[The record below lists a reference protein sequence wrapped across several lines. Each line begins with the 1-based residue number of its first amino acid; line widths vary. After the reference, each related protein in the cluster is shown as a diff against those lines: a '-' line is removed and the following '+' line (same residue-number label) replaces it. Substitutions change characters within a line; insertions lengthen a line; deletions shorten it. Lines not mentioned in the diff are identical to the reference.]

1 MSGKFVSAS
10 DVARLAGV
18 SRSAVSRTFTEGA
31 SVAPKTRA
39 RVIEAAEE
47 LGYRVNLLARTLH
60 KQRSD
65 LVGLV
70 GANLSNPY
78 ISAQVDALTAA
89 LYAHG
94 LQCML
99 LNIAGAEGDVENA
112 LLKLLE
118 YRVRTVVLLSG
129 AVPDTLMRLAAANGT
144 RLVLIN
150 RPVPDNIGLVDQIEA
165 DSATGGALAA
175 RRLIAAGC
183 RRVAVVLSASQTSAK
198 IARAEAFIRVMRQND
213 IAVTEWSQGRNTYE
227 TGKRAA
233 HRLLASPGI
242 DGIFGVTDEIA
253 LGVMNTARHEL
264 GLSVPGDV
272 SVIGFDDAPISDW
285 SSHRLTTVRQSLS
298 ALTDATLKAITGPA
312 DAPPSHHFLPVSL
325 IERGSVGPACR
336 RPLRRVPPAAP
347 G

>member
-1 MSGKFVSAS
+1 MVEKFVSAS

-39 RVIEAAEE
+39 RVMKAAEE

-60 KQRSD
+60 KERSD

-89 LYAHG
+89 LYEYG

-99 LNIAGAEGDVENA
+99 LNLAGARDDVENA
-112 LLKLLE
+112 LAKLLE

-150 RPVPDNIGLVDQIEA
+150 RPLPENIGLVDQIEA
-165 DSATGGALAA
+165 DSAAGGALAA
-175 RRLIAAGC
+175 QRLIAAGC
-183 RRVAVVLSASQTSAK
+183 RNVAVVVSESRTSAK
-198 IARAEAFIRVMRQND
+198 LARAEAFIAVMEANRVPVSQ
-213 IAVTEWSQGRNTYE
+213 WSQGRNNYE
-227 TGKRAA
+227 TGIEAA
-233 HRLLASPGI
+233 RSLLAKPGI

-298 ALTDATLKAITGPA
+298 SLTSATLKAITGPA
-312 DAPPSHHFLPVSL
+312 RAPSSHHFIPVSL
-325 IERGSVGPACR
+325 VERQSVRPAR
-336 RPLRRVPPAAP
+336 SAVQD
-347 G
+347 

>member
-1 MSGKFVSAS
+1 MSEKFISAG

-31 SVAPKTRA
+31 SVAPKTRD
-39 RVIEAAEE
+39 RVMKAAEE

-60 KQRSD
+60 KDRSD

-89 LYAHG
+89 LQAQG

-99 LNIAGAEGDVENA
+99 LNLAVAQNDMENA
-112 LLKLLE
+112 VAKLLD

-129 AVPDTLMRLAAANGT
+129 AVPDAMMRLAAANGT

-150 RPVPDNIGLVDQIEA
+150 RPLPEKIGLVDLVEA
-165 DSATGGALAA
+165 DSAAGGALAA
-175 RRLIAAGC
+175 QRLIAAGC
-183 RRVAVVLSASQTSAK
+183 KNVAVVLSESRTSAK
-198 IARAEAFIRVMRQND
+198 LARAEAFIDVMERHR
-213 IAVTEWSQGRNTYE
+213 IPVTEWSRGRNNYE
-227 TGKRAA
+227 TGIEAA
-233 HRLLASPGI
+233 HGLLSEGSI

-253 LGVMNTARHEL
+253 LGVMNTARHAL

-272 SVIGFDDAPISDW
+272 SVIGFDDAPISNW
-285 SSHRLTTVRQSLS
+285 SSHQLTTISQSLS
-298 ALTDATLKAITGPA
+298 SLTRATLKAVMGPA
-312 DAPPSHHFLPVSL
+312 NAPSSHHFIPVSL
-325 IERGSVGPACR
+325 VERTSVRAAAAGDCPM
-336 RPLRRVPPAAP
+336 RP
-347 G
+347 

>member
-1 MSGKFVSAS
+1 MAEKFISAG

-31 SVAPKTRA
+31 SVAPKTRD
-39 RVIEAAEE
+39 RVMKAAEE

-60 KQRSD
+60 KERSD

-89 LYAHG
+89 LYANG

-99 LNIAGAEGDVENA
+99 LNLAGQQDDMGNA
-112 LLKLLE
+112 VAKLLE

-129 AVPDTLMRLAAANGT
+129 AVPDTLMRLAAANGA

-150 RPVPDNIGLVDQIEA
+150 RPLPEKIGLVDQIEA
-165 DSATGGALAA
+165 DSAAGGALAA
-175 RRLIAAGC
+175 QRLIAAGC
-183 RRVAVVLSASQTSAK
+183 RNVAVVLSGSRTSAK
-198 IARAEAFIRVMRQND
+198 LARAEAFIAVMKD
-213 IAVTEWSQGRNTYE
+213 HLVPVTQWSRGRNNYE
-227 TGKRAA
+227 TGVEAA
-233 HRLLASPGI
+233 RRLLAKPGI

-264 GLSVPGDV
+264 ALSVPGDV
-272 SVIGFDDAPISDW
+272 SVIGFDDAPISGW
-285 SSHRLTTVRQSLS
+285 SSHQLTTVSQSLS
-298 ALTDATLKAITGPA
+298 SLTRATLKAITGPA
-312 DAPPSHHFLPVSL
+312 NAPSSHHFIPVSL
-325 IERGSVGPACR
+325 IERQSVRAGG
-336 RPLRRVPPAAP
+336 AA
-347 G
+347 GETTGI

>member
-1 MSGKFVSAS
+1 MADKFVSAS
-10 DVARLAGV
+10 DVARRAGV

-39 RVIEAAEE
+39 RVMKAAEE

-89 LYAHG
+89 LHGNG

-99 LNIAGAEGDVENA
+99 LNLAGAEEDVENA
-112 LLKLLE
+112 LAKLLE

-129 AVPDTLMRLAAANGT
+129 AVPDTLVRLAAANGT

-150 RPVPDNIGLVDQIEA
+150 RPLPDNIGRVDQIEA
-165 DSATGGALAA
+165 DSAAGGALAA
-175 RRLIAAGC
+175 ERLIAAGC
-183 RRVAVVLSASQTSAK
+183 RNVAVVLSASRTSAK
-198 IARAEAFIRVMRQND
+198 LARAEAFIRVMAENN
-213 IAVTEWSQGRNTYE
+213 IPVTEWSQGRNTYE
-227 TGKRAA
+227 TGIEAA
-233 HRLLASPGI
+233 HGLLSAPGI
-242 DGIFGVTDEIA
+242 DGVFGVTDEIA

-264 GLSVPGDV
+264 GLSVPDDV

-285 SSHRLTTVRQSLS
+285 SSHRLTTIRQSLS
-298 ALTDATLKAITGPA
+298 SLTKATLAAITGPA
-312 DAPPSHHFLPVSL
+312 DAPSSHHFIPVSL
-325 IERGSVGPACR
+325 VERGSVKPQG
-336 RPLRRVPPAAP
+336 AA
-347 G
+347 

>member
-1 MSGKFVSAS
+1 MADKFVSAS
-10 DVARLAGV
+10 DVARRAGV

-39 RVIEAAEE
+39 RVMKAAEE

-60 KQRSD
+60 KPRSD

-89 LYAHG
+89 LHGNG

-99 LNIAGAEGDVENA
+99 LNLAGAEEDVENA
-112 LLKLLE
+112 LAKLLE

-129 AVPDTLMRLAAANGT
+129 AVPDTLVRLAAANGT

-150 RPVPDNIGLVDQIEA
+150 RPLPDNIGRVDQIEA
-165 DSATGGALAA
+165 DSAAGGALAA
-175 RRLIAAGC
+175 ERLIAAGC
-183 RRVAVVLSASQTSAK
+183 RNVAVVLSASRTSAK
-198 IARAEAFIRVMRQND
+198 LARAEAFIRVMAENG
-213 IAVTEWSQGRNTYE
+213 IPVTEWSQGRNTYE
-227 TGKRAA
+227 TGIEAA
-233 HRLLASPGI
+233 HGLLSAPGI
-242 DGIFGVTDEIA
+242 DGVFGVTDEIA

-264 GLSVPGDV
+264 GLCVPDDV

-285 SSHRLTTVRQSLS
+285 SSHRLTTIRQSLS
-298 ALTDATLKAITGPA
+298 SLTQATLKAITGPA
-312 DAPPSHHFLPVSL
+312 SAPSSHHFIPVSL
-325 IERGSVGPACR
+325 VERGSVNKAGTA
-336 RPLRRVPPAAP
+336 
-347 G
+347 

>member
-1 MSGKFVSAS
+1 MAEKFISAG

-39 RVIEAAEE
+39 RVMKAAEE

-60 KQRSD
+60 KERSD

-89 LYAHG
+89 LYENG

-99 LNIAGAEGDVENA
+99 LNLAGQQNDMENA
-112 LLKLLE
+112 VAKLLE

-129 AVPDTLMRLAAANGT
+129 AVPDRLMRLTSANGT

-150 RPVPDNIGLVDQIEA
+150 RPLPEKIGLVDQIEA
-165 DSATGGALAA
+165 DSAAGGALAA
-175 RRLIAAGC
+175 QRLIAAGC
-183 RRVAVVLSASQTSAK
+183 RSAAVVLSGSRTSAK
-198 IARAEAFIRVMRQND
+198 LARAEAFIAVMEKHLVP
-213 IAVTEWSQGRNTYE
+213 VTQWSRGRNTYE
-227 TGKRAA
+227 TGVEAA
-233 HRLLASPGI
+233 RGLLAKPGI

-264 GLSVPGDV
+264 GLSVPEDV
-272 SVIGFDDAPISDW
+272 SVVGFDDAPISDW
-285 SSHRLTTVRQSLS
+285 SSHQLTTISQSLS
-298 ALTDATLKAITGPA
+298 SLTKATLKAITGPA
-312 DAPPSHHFLPVSL
+312 NAPSSHHFIPVRL
-325 IERGSVGPACR
+325 IERKSVRPAS
-336 RPLRRVPPAAP
+336 AATYNKDQ
-347 G
+347 